1 MNWIFEHMQLV
12 VLVGG
17 AIAYWLN
24 QRRKA
29 KEEAE
34 AMRELEGQQTQ
45 SAHTQLPAND
55 EAERVRRIQEEIRRK
70 ILERVGG
77 AMPKPQPPPMPER
90 RFEKEIVPAPA
101 EVSTRTTAKTDAYE
115 QASSADQ
122 TLSLDQAILERQQQL
137 AEQLRELDVQRRHVV
152 SKAEAFAEK
161 TAAVMAAS
169 DTAVRGSLLADL
181 RNPTAARRAIVMREV
196 LGAPVGLR

>member
-34 AMRELEGQQTQ
+34 AMRELEAQQARPVQ
-45 SAHTQLPAND
+45 MQRPVDD

-70 ILERVGG
+70 ILERAGG
-77 AMPKPQPPPMPER
+77 AVPKPQPPPMPEPR
-90 RFEKEIVPAPA
+90 YREEVLPGPAPVQTRMPA
-101 EVSTRTTAKTDAYE
+101 EPDAYAQAAAEE
-115 QASSADQ
+115 QAAA
-122 TLSLDQAILERQQQL
+122 LDQAVLERQQRL
-137 AEQLRELDVQRRHVV
+137 SAQLRELDEKRRHTVG
-152 SKAEAFAEK
+152 KAEAFAEK
-161 TAAVMAAS
+161 TAAAMASS
-169 DTAVRGSLLADL
+169 DTAARGSLLADL
-181 RNPTAARRAIVMREV
+181 RNPASVRRAIVLREV
-196 LGAPVGLR
+196 LGPPVALR